1 MTDAGVDM
9 EVASTLPFEP
19 LALLA
24 GVVEVVG
31 CISSLEAWGW
41 AGASP
46 AASDEETF
54 SEETA

>member
-1 MTDAGVDM
+1 MEM

-41 AGASP
+41 AAASP